1 MEHRPYP
8 KIPSRPDPSQ
18 SSPAGIWVATEKVHG
33 AQVVVGCDG
42 SETHIGKRK
51 AWLADGEPF
60 FGWQLLRAELAA
72 AARGVHAA
80 LASPRAVRLYGEL
93 FGGAYP
99 HPAVPPSP
107 GISAVQTGIW
117 YSPNLHF
124 ALFDV
129 VVETAADDAAEFLA
143 HSEVE
148 RLAAAHGLLVV
159 PLVGRGPRS
168 VVDALPIRAP
178 TRVPAWFGLPPIEG
192 NVAEGL
198 VLKPDVRAAPSD
210 RFVIK
215 RKIVEFDDARFDEAT
230 PFEADVVLGVGELA
244 SHAARL
250 VNDARVASARS
261 KVGTALA
268 AVLDEMVLDVL
279 VDLEAAF
286 PAALRALTPDQEAQ
300 LRDEIERLATEMSGL
315 LPGR

>member
-8 KIPSRPDPSQ
+8 KIASRPNPAQ

-33 AQVVVGCDG
+33 AQLVVGCDG
-42 SETHIGKRK
+42 NETRIGKRK
-51 AWLADGEPF
+51 AWLEDGEPF
-60 FGWQLLRAELAA
+60 FGWQLLRARLGA
-72 AARGVHAA
+72 AARGIHAA
-80 LASPRAVRLYGEL
+80 LGAPRAVRIYGEL

-129 VVETAADDAAEFLA
+129 IVETATDDAGEFLA

-148 RLAAAHGLLVV
+148 RLAAAHDLLVV

-168 VVDALPIRAP
+168 VVDALPVRAP
-178 TRVPAWFGLPPIEG
+178 TRVPAWFGLPTLEG

-198 VLKPDVRAAPSD
+198 VLKPDVRAAPND
-210 RFVIK
+210 RIVIK
-215 RKIVEFDDARFDEAT
+215 RKIAEFDDARFDEAT
-230 PFEADVVLGVGELA
+230 PFEADVVLSVTQLA
-244 SHAARL
+244 SHAASL

-261 KVGTALA
+261 KVGAMPTAI
-268 AVLDEMVLDVL
+268 LDEIVLDVL
-279 VDLEAAF
+279 LDLEAAF
-286 PAALRALTPDQEAQ
+286 PAAMRTLTADQEAQ
-300 LRDEIERLATEMSGL
+300 LRAEIERLSTARTEL
-315 LPGR
+315 LTRR